1 MQLTLELSNT
11 VFKTFKTNKS
21 LKIFLSDFFLSY
33 FCRNSFNMKNR
44 FPKIIQISIIS
55 LYLIFLAGAIVRMT
69 GSGMG
74 CPDWPKCFG
83 YYIPPT
89 SEEQISW
96 KPYTEYQEGVIII
109 KNDTLYVTQN
119 TLKTSEKFNP
129 RNWENYTKHDYAKF
143 NKYHT
148 WTEYINRLVSV
159 LAGFIFLF
167 LIYSAAK
174 FWKDDKRI
182 PGIAFTAFF
191 LMLFEAWLGKT
202 VVDSNLTPAI
212 ITIHMVVGL
221 FIIGLLLQLQFITSR
236 KKQHFKYDAT
246 FNKLLIISLIFS
258 LVQIA
263 MGTQVRQ
270 FIDEQVK
277 LFGFENKEYSLMN
290 PSFKFYF
297 HRSFTIAIVLVNF
310 GLFYFNQLKKLGYH
324 LVNWI
329 VFLIF
334 LETITGILMYY
345 AEFPIGTQ
353 AIHLLS
359 GAILFGLQF
368 YLWLQSRSTKL
379 LKKEST

>member
-1 MQLTLELSNT
+1 M
-11 VFKTFKTNKS
+11 KS
-21 LKIFLSDFFLSY
+21 
-33 FCRNSFNMKNR
+33 R
-44 FPKIIQISIIS
+44 FPQIVTISIVS
-55 LYLIFLAGAIVRMT
+55 LYLIFLAGAVVRMT

-89 SEEQISW
+89 SVEEITW
-96 KPYTEYQEGVIII
+96 KPNTEFKKGMIII
-109 KNDTLYVTQN
+109 KDETLFVAEND
-119 TLKTSEKFNP
+119 LKTTTEFNAKD
-129 RNWENYTKHDYAKF
+129 WTEYTKHDYAVF
-143 NKYHT
+143 NTFHT

-159 LAGFIFLF
+159 LAGFVFLF
-167 LIYSAAK
+167 LIYASTK
-174 FWKDDKRI
+174 FWRENKTI
-182 PGIAFTAFF
+182 PLLSFGAFF

-202 VVDSNLTPAI
+202 VVDSNLTPTI

-221 FIIGLLLQLQFITSR
+221 IIIGLLLRLRFIISEKNSVYT
-236 KKQHFKYDAT
+236 YDKL
-246 FNKLLIISLIFS
+246 FNRLLIISVLFS
-258 LVQIA
+258 LIQIA

-277 LFGFENKEYSLMN
+277 LYGFENKNYSLMN

-310 GLFYFNQLKKLGYH
+310 GMFYLNQAKNLGYK

-345 AEFPIGTQ
+345 AEIPMGTQ
-353 AIHLLS
+353 AIHLLA
-359 GAILFGLQF
+359 GAFLFGLQF
-368 YLWLQSRSTKL
+368 YLWQQSRKVG
-379 LKKEST
+379 

>member
-1 MQLTLELSNT
+1 MLA
-11 VFKTFKTNKS
+11 
-21 LKIFLSDFFLSY
+21 
-33 FCRNSFNMKNR
+33 SFSKVVR
-44 FPKIIQISIIS
+44 LAIIS
-55 LYLIFLAGAIVRMT
+55 VYLIFLAGSFVRMT

-89 SEEQISW
+89 SEEQLLWQPNTSFD
-96 KPYTEYQEGVIII
+96 KGMIIT
-109 KNDTLYVTQN
+109 KDEVLLTAVKDFT
-119 TLKTSEKFNP
+119 TTSEFNP
-129 RNWENYTKHDYAKF
+129 SNWEQYTKHDYAIF
-143 NKYHT
+143 NVFHT

-159 LAGFIFLF
+159 LAGFVFLF
-167 LIYSAAK
+167 LMYKSLV
-174 FWKDDKRI
+174 FWKSKRSLTVLS
-182 PGIAFTAFF
+182 FTAFL

-202 VVDSNLTPAI
+202 VVDSNLKPTL

-221 FIIGLLLQLQFITSR
+221 LIIGVLLRTYFLSRPQQQFKTNSIFT
-236 KKQHFKYDAT
+236 
-246 FNKLLIISLIFS
+246 KLLIVSVIFS
-258 LVQIA
+258 LIQVA

-277 LFGFENKEYSLMN
+277 LFGFENKNYSLMN

-310 GLFYFNQLKKLGYH
+310 GMFYLNQTKQLGYK

-329 VFLIF
+329 MALIF
-334 LETITGILMYY
+334 LEIITGILMYY

-353 AIHLLS
+353 ALHLMA

-368 YLWLQSRSTKL
+368 YLWMQSRVQQEIRS
-379 LKKEST
+379 S

>member
-1 MQLTLELSNT
+1 
-11 VFKTFKTNKS
+11 
-21 LKIFLSDFFLSY
+21 
-33 FCRNSFNMKNR
+33 MKKR
-44 FPKIIQISIIS
+44 FPKIVKITIIS
-55 LYLIFLAGAIVRMT
+55 VYLIFLAGAIVRMT

-89 SEEQISW
+89 EEAQITW
-96 KPYTEYQEGVIII
+96 QPNADYKKGMIII
-109 KNDTLYVTQN
+109 KDKVLFVAEKDI
-119 TLKTSEKFNP
+119 KTSVNFNAD
-129 RNWENYTKHDYAKF
+129 NWENYTKHDYAKF
-143 NKYHT
+143 NKFHT

-159 LAGFIFLF
+159 LAGFVFLF
-167 LIYSAAK
+167 LIYGAFQFRK
-174 FWKDDKRI
+174 ENKKI
-182 PGIAFTAFF
+182 PILAFTAFF

-202 VVDSNLTPAI
+202 VVDTNLTPGI

-221 FIIGLLLQLQFITSR
+221 IIIAILLQLNFIVSEKR
-236 KKQHFKYDAT
+236 RFYKFNSL
-246 FNKLLIISLIFS
+246 FNKLLIISVIFS

-277 LFGFENKEYSLMN
+277 LYGFENKNYSLLN

-297 HRSFTIAIVLVNF
+297 HRSFTIAIVLVNL
-310 GLFYFNQLKKLGYH
+310 GLFYINQAKNLGYK

-353 AIHLLS
+353 AIHLLAGS
-359 GAILFGLQF
+359 VLFGLQF
-368 YLWLQSRSTKL
+368 YLWLQSRKV
-379 LKKEST
+379 LK

>member
-1 MQLTLELSNT
+1 M
-11 VFKTFKTNKS
+11 KS
-21 LKIFLSDFFLSY
+21 
-33 FCRNSFNMKNR
+33 R
-44 FPKIIQISIIS
+44 FPKIVQIAIIS
-55 LYLIFLAGAIVRMT
+55 VYLIFLAGSIVRMT

-96 KPYTEYQEGVIII
+96 KPNTEFKKGFIII
-109 KNDTLYVTQN
+109 KDEVLFVAENDV
-119 TLKTSEKFNP
+119 KTSSEFNKN
-129 RNWENYTKHDYAKF
+129 NWKNYTKHDYAKF

-148 WTEYINRLVSV
+148 WTEYINRLASV
-159 LAGFIFLF
+159 LSGFIFLF
-167 LIYSAAK
+167 LIYGAAK
-174 FWKDDKRI
+174 FWKTKKII
-182 PGIAFTAFF
+182 PLLSFAAFF

-202 VVDSNLTPAI
+202 VVDTNLKPTI

-221 FIIGLLLQLQFITSR
+221 VIIALLLQLKFIISD
-236 KKQHFKYDAT
+236 KKKVFKYNSI
-246 FNKLLIISLIFS
+246 FNKLLLFSVTFSLI
-258 LVQIA
+258 QIA

-310 GLFYFNQLKKLGYH
+310 GMFYLNQIKNLGYK

-334 LETITGILMYY
+334 IETITGILMYY
-345 AEFPIGTQ
+345 AEFPLGTQ

-368 YLWLQSRSTKL
+368 YLWLQSRSVKNIQQ
-379 LKKEST
+379 